1 MNRFHIDILASIRE
15 LSGTPT
21 QHTFSDGYLGNNHPR
36 YAINAPTMRLIAKDW
51 IKTHKDV
58 DAITLSRV
66 LTSLVNGKSSTEKC
80 MAGVLLDYA
89 SPSQR
94 QFDPHLFEKW
104 LDHLVGWAEVDT
116 LCTGKYTTAEIPA
129 QWTAWKKILGTFSKS
144 SNINKRRAS
153 LVLLCS
159 PLRNAQDDRL
169 AGFAI
174 KTIDRLKHEKE
185 ILITKAISWVLRC
198 MEKHHRQTVE
208 QYVAANKNTL
218 PSIAVRETL
227 AKLHT
232 GTKTKRKS
240 E

>member
-1 MNRFHIDILASIRE
+1 
-15 LSGTPT
+15 
-21 QHTFSDGYLGNNHPR
+21 
-36 YAINAPTMRLIAKDW
+36 
-51 IKTHKDV
+51 
-58 DAITLSRV
+58 
-66 LTSLVNGKSSTEKC
+66 

-89 SPSQR
+89 STPQR
-94 QFDPHLFEKW
+94 KFDPHLFEKW

-116 LCTGKYTTAEIPA
+116 LCTGKYTTTEIPA
-129 QWTAWKKILGTFSKS
+129 QWTTWKKILATLSKS
-144 SNINKRRAS
+144 LNINKRRAS

-169 AGFAI
+169 ASFSI

-208 QYVAANKNTL
+208 QYVAANNDTL
-218 PSIAVRETL
+218 PKIAVRETL

-240 E
+240 